1 MKANTINIVG
11 RAAQD
16 AFVSDKA
23 EFASVNVEIPG
34 PDGRGRAWMDC
45 VGFKDVSKSLA
56 ALKAG
61 DVVNLIAAPD
71 SRKTEKNGWRMRF
84 VVEALNETP
93 TQLPLDAK
101 ETS

>member
-1 MKANTINIVG
+1 MKANTVNIVG

-45 VGFKDVSKSLA
+45 VGFKDVSRSLA
-56 ALKAG
+56 TLKAG

-71 SRKTEKNGWRMRF
+71 SRNTEKNGWRMMF
-84 VVEALNETP
+84 VVVSLNAQQAELPIETEA
-93 TQLPLDAK
+93 
-101 ETS
+101 S